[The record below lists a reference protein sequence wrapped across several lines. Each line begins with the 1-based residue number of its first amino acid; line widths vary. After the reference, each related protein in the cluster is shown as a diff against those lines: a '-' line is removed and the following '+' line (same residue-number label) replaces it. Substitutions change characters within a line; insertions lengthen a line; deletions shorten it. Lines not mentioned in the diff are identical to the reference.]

1 MKENKMN
8 NYKLTIQYDGARFKG
23 WQRLG
28 NNDNTIQGKSKVSF
42 PKWSEKKLKLSVV
55 VERTLV
61 YML

>member
-1 MKENKMN
+1 MH

-28 NNDNTIQGKSKVSF
+28 NNDNTIQGKIESVI
-42 PKWSEKKLKLSVV
+42 SEMIGKKLKLSVV
-55 VERTLV
+55 VEQTLV

>member
-1 MKENKMN
+1 MN

-28 NNDNTIQGKSKVSF
+28 NNDNTIQGKIESVI
-42 PKWSEKKLKLSVV
+42 SEMIGKKLKLSVV
-55 VERTLV
+55 VEQTLV

>member
-1 MKENKMN
+1 MN

-28 NNDNTIQGKSKVSF
+28 NNDNTIQGKIESVIS
-42 PKWSEKKLKLSVV
+42 KWSEKKLKLSVV
-55 VERTLV
+55 VEQTLV